1 MIRRHRRPVLGTLL
15 AVLALAGCA
24 TRAPEAAP
32 PPQAAGGSFP
42 VEVIPP
48 GGEPVRIERAPQR
61 IVSLSPSSTEA
72 LFALGAGEQVVAV
85 DGQSTFPVE
94 APRTELS
101 GFSPNVEAIADYDP
115 DLVVASDDLA
125 GVVDG
130 LSAARIPVLLLPA
143 PTELAGTYA
152 EIELLGRATGHRDE
166 AGELAE
172 QLRTEIESIV
182 SETPRPERALSYF
195 HELDPTLYS
204 ANSSTFIGSVYSL
217 FGLENIA
224 DGAPDATAGY
234 PQLSSEAVLQADPD
248 LIFLADT
255 KCCGQTPE
263 TVAARPGWAELT
275 AVREGGVFP
284 LDDDVASRWGPR
296 VVDLVRSVSAAVTA
310 AAGPP

>member
-1 MIRRHRRPVLGTLL
+1 MIRHRHRVLGTLL
-15 AVLALAGCA
+15 AALALAGCA
-24 TRAPEAAP
+24 TRAPEVGP
-32 PPQAAGGSFP
+32 PPQGGSFP
-42 VEVIPP
+42 VEVTPP
-48 GGEPVRIERAPQR
+48 GGEPVRLEHAPQR

-72 LFALGAGEQVVAV
+72 LFALGAGEQVIAV
-85 DGQSTFPVE
+85 DDQSTFPPE

-130 LSAARIPVLLLPA
+130 LTAAKVPVLLLPA

-166 AGELAE
+166 ADKLAE
-172 QLRTEIESIV
+172 QLRTEIELIAA
-182 SETPRPERALSYF
+182 ETPRPPRPLSYF

-204 ANSSTFIGSVYSL
+204 ANSSTFIGSVYRL

-224 DGAPDATAGY
+224 DGAPDPTAGY
-234 PQLSSEAVLQADPD
+234 PQLSPETVLQADPD

-255 KCCGQTPE
+255 ECCGQTPE

-275 AVREGGVFP
+275 AVRDGNVIT

-296 VVDLVRSVSAAVTA
+296 VVDLVRSVSAALTA
-310 AAGPP
+310 AAGPS